1 MYLWTNYLRISYKH
15 ILVHLGCHSITKT
28 KQGPTYS
35 ELQELLAL
43 SEVASKKNIYTVQI
57 NETEHDREKI
67 YVPAVQ
73 YKGRRLIHI
82 FSSDLQP

>member
-1 MYLWTNYLRISYKH
+1 MMAWSVVSLISCATVRFSYLVS
-15 ILVHLGCHSITKT
+15 LVNGQLFC
-28 KQGPTYS
+28 TYS